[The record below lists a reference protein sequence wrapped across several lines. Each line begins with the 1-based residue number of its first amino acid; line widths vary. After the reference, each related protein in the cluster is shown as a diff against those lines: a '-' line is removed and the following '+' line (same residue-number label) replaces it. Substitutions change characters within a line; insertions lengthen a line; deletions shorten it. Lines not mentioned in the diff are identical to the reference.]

1 MAGFHLPMA
10 GWFCLPTDTRIESLH
25 DVLNQPLMER

>member
-10 GWFCLPTDTRIESLH
+10 GWFCLPTDNNL
-25 DVLNQPLMER
+25 PLISEGGTGVG